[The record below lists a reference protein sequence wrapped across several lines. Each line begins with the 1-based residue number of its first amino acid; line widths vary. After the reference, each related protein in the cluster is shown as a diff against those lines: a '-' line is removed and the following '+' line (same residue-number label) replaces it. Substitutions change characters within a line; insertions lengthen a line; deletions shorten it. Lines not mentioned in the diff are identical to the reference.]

1 MVEVE
6 QCAEGVFRTFEIME
20 ILHIIPIMIM
30 WPWQRMLPAS

>member
-20 ILHIIPIMIM
+20 IHHTISIMIM
-30 WPWQRMLPAS
+30 